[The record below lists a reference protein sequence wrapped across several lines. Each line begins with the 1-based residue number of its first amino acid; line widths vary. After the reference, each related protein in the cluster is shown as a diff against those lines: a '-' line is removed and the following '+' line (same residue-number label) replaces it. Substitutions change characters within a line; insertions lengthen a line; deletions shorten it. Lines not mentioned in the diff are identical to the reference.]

1 MQPTYIYVGAGWDT
15 APFKAEWAKGT
26 IIHCID
32 GQPHSEYGTKTSF
45 DIDVTSP
52 TYGKNVY
59 SRPNFAKRVLRAYE
73 TAGFACS
80 MYDKRNILETGLLFA
95 DTHTGCR
102 SVVIFENIELDI
114 IVWYHFNSGL
124 PEHADEIYEM
134 VGAYNG
140 LLCSGHWPHVS
151 ITESFDVPDNSLTFH
166 GYPNTG
172 YHEDRRDR
180 DENEQSVVGRLSYDD
195 AYRKKFERFVFH
207 DLEGGENTFD
217 YWDDYLDW
225 IDENPDLAYE

>member
-45 DIDVTSP
+45 DNDESSP

-59 SRPNFAKRVLRAYE
+59 SRPNFAKRVLLAYE

-80 MYDKRNILETGLLFA
+80 IYDKRNILETGLLLA
-95 DTHTGCR
+95 DTYTGRR

-140 LLCSGHWPHVS
+140 LLCSGHSPHISIIERFAVS
-151 ITESFDVPDNSLTFH
+151 DNSLTFR

-172 YHEDRRDR
+172 YHEDWRDR

-195 AYRKKFERFVFH
+195 AYRTKFERFVFH
-207 DLEGGENTFD
+207 DLEGGENGFEC
-217 YWDDYLDW
+217 WDDYLDW